1 MPELT
6 MLLYPWD
13 AQGVDPRRLVDEI
26 AGLGATR
33 LQLATA
39 YHSAEVISPRRT
51 THVMRVA
58 EANRLHLPVA
68 ADAFSDLAVPP
79 SSIAESDASLYPAL
93 KAAAD
98 AAGLA
103 LDGWAIAFH
112 NTDLATQRP
121 DAAIVN
127 CFGDAFTHGL
137 CPANPAARRFA
148 LELLG
153 AVAGTGLFDRILV
166 ESLSYLLIAH
176 GHPHELWGARLDPV
190 TRYLLSLCFCTSCVA
205 VGEGRGVDVAELRSR
220 VAAELVRTW
229 NADHPAGRAP
239 DSVAE
244 LSSFLVAWPGFAEYT
259 RMRLDVVS
267 SLVEEAVTTV
277 RGAGAKLDV
286 SAAVWGRPAP
296 TNWLEGVDIP
306 RTLAS
311 ADGFVLESY
320 FPTAGEVAAE
330 IDHTRALA
338 ALVPDPAELT
348 VALTV
353 WPSLSPTRAD
363 FLAKVEAVR
372 GGGVERLALYNY
384 GTATAASLA
393 WVRAAAE
400 LMGTAR

>member
-1 MPELT
+1 MSELT
-6 MLLYPWD
+6 LLLYPWD
-13 AQGVDPRRLVDEI
+13 VQGSDPRRIVDEV
-26 AGLGATR
+26 ADLGVTR
-33 LQLATA
+33 LQIATA

-51 THVMRVA
+51 TEVMRVA

-68 ADAFSDLAVPP
+68 PDAFSDLAVPP
-79 SSIAESDASLYPAL
+79 STIAQSDPGLYPAL
-93 KAAAD
+93 KEAAD

-112 NTDLATQRP
+112 NTELATRRP

-137 CPANPAARRFA
+137 CPANPAARRLA
-148 LELLG
+148 LELLA
-153 AVAGTGLFDRILV
+153 AVTGTGLFERVLV
-166 ESLSYLLIAH
+166 ESLSYLLVAH

-190 TRYLLSLCFCTSCVA
+190 TRYLLSLCFCDACVA
-205 VGEGRGVDVAELRSR
+205 EGESAGVDVTRLRAR
-220 VAAELVRTW
+220 VAAELTRAW
-229 NADHPAGRAP
+229 NADHPAGRAD

-259 RMRLDVVS
+259 RVRLDVVS
-267 SLVEEAVTTV
+267 RLMEDAVAVVRDAGSL
-277 RGAGAKLDV
+277 LDV

-338 ALVPDPAELT
+338 ALVPDPAELA

-372 GGGVERLALYNY
+372 GAGVERLALYNY
-384 GTATAASLA
+384 GTATSASLA
-393 WVRAAAE
+393 WVRAAADA
-400 LMGTAR
+400 MGTSR